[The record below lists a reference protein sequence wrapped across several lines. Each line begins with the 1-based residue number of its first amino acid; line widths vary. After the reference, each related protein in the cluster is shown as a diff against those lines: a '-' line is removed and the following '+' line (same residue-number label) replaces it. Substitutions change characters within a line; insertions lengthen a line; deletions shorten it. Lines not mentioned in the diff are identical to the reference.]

1 MMIVSMSIL
10 VALSDL
16 FGEES
21 AKDTVIVGEH
31 MPIYKALL
39 YSMIFPLVATAM
51 TFMVKYASKTVRIS
65 SYDFAW
71 AFQFFYSWVF
81 LALGVYKWISHDVD
95 FTLKHF
101 IQGAIVGCC
110 TSLAAAVATKALS
123 LEGVPAGPV
132 VAVMNS

>member
-1 MMIVSMSIL
+1 MMMVVSMSIL

-16 FGEES
+16 YGEES

-39 YSMIFPLVATAM
+39 YSLIFPVVATAM

-101 IQGAIVGCC
+101 I
-110 TSLAAAVATKALS
+110 
-123 LEGVPAGPV
+123 
-132 VAVMNS
+132 